1 VLAAMKAVDGAGAH
15 VPDLSLA
22 TTVGTP
28 YAIRW
33 NPIPDRD
40 ARTKSVRTQL
50 ADGDITRSRKLEGAW
65 WAGDGAYIVSS
76 FSRETDRPGVAKV
89 HDGQVWFY
97 DPKRATLTLELLF
110 GKNPDP
116 AVDGVFDGPDNISLS
131 PYGGAIIAE
140 DGEGIQHLVG
150 ATDSGATF
158 PVARN
163 DFTDASRN
171 VEFTGPVY
179 SPDGRILFANIQEPG
194 YMFAITGPWR
204 RQR

>member
-1 VLAAMKAVDGAGAH
+1 MKAFDGAGAH

-22 TTVGTP
+22 TTVGTT
-28 YAIRW
+28 YSVRW
-33 NPIPDRD
+33 VPVADRD
-40 ARTKSVRTQL
+40 ARTTAIRRQFTN
-50 ADGDITRSRKLEGAW
+50 GDITRSRKLEGAW
-65 WAGDGAYIVSS
+65 WGGDGPYIVAS
-76 FSRETDRPGVAKV
+76 FSRENDNPGVAKV

-97 DPKRATLTLELLF
+97 DPRRSTLTLKLIF

-116 AVDGVFDGPDNISLS
+116 AVDGAFDGPDNISLS
-131 PYGGAIIAE
+131 PYGGVILAE

-150 ATDSGATF
+150 ATDRGDTF

-179 SPDGRILFANIQEPG
+179 SPDRRILFANIQEPG